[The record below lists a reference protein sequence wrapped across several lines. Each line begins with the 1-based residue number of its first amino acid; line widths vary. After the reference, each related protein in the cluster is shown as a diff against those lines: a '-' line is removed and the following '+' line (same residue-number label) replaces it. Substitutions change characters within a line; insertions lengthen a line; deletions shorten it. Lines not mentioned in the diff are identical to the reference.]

1 MSGLL
6 RLLNSPITMLA
17 SRLSVA
23 ALGLVSAPLIAQALG
38 PSGRGETAAA
48 LASMYLIPIVL
59 ALGMPLEIRRRVLA
73 AAGDLGAVRTARR
86 LALLT
91 AIPAALVAWLLTST
105 LLSALDEAATIA
117 VFVAITGTPLMVCW
131 MIDIGVVGAQRR
143 FGAVALLQATQPLV
157 YVGGIV
163 VLFLLDSITVSGVI
177 WSNFAG
183 SVMTALIG
191 SLLNRPRGAAPAP
204 WRPLVRGS
212 VTFYGAQASDAAYQR
227 LDQVIML
234 PLIGSHQAGLYSV
247 AVTIGTLPVFLAH
260 AVAAPVFSDISR
272 TEGGARVTATG
283 DALRSAFAVGLASAV
298 FLAVV
303 TPWGV
308 PFLFGDEFAEAMP
321 AVFFAILGSVFVV
334 VTVSAGEVLSAR
346 NRGIS
351 LTVAQGAG
359 LITCLVLLFAFGPAN
374 GAIAAA
380 IANASGILMALVV
393 MVLAIRPPA
402 RTIVP
407 RPSDVP
413 LVVRRLTMRGG
424 AA

>member
-1 MSGLL
+1 MSRLL
-6 RLLNSPITMLA
+6 RLLDSPITMLA

-23 ALGLVSAPLIAQALG
+23 ALGLVSAPIIAQSLG

-48 LASMYLIPIVL
+48 LASMYLVPIVL
-59 ALGMPLEIRRRVLA
+59 ALGMPLEIRRRVL

-91 AIPAALVAWLLTST
+91 AIPAALVAWLLAST

-117 VFVAITGTPLMVCW
+117 VVVAITGTPLMVCW

-163 VLFLLDSITVSGVI
+163 LLFLLDAITVSGVL

-191 SLLNRPRGAAPAP
+191 SLLNRTRGAAPAP
-204 WRPLVRGS
+204 WRPVLRGS

-260 AVAAPVFSDISR
+260 AIAAPVFSDITR
-272 TEGGARVTATG
+272 TAGVARVTVTG
-283 DALRSAFAVGLASAV
+283 DALRSAFAVGVASAL
-298 FLAVV
+298 FLAAVS
-303 TPWGV
+303 PWGV
-308 PFLFGDEFAEAMP
+308 PFLFGSEFAEALP
-321 AVFFAILGSVFVV
+321 AVIVAIIGSIFVV

-346 NRGIS
+346 NKGLR
-351 LTVAQGAG
+351 LTLAQGAG
-359 LITCLVLLFAFGPAN
+359 LITCLALLFGFGPAN

-393 MVLAIRPPA
+393 MLLAIRPPA
-402 RTIVP
+402 RTLVP

-413 LVVRRLTMRGG
+413 LVVRRLTTRGG